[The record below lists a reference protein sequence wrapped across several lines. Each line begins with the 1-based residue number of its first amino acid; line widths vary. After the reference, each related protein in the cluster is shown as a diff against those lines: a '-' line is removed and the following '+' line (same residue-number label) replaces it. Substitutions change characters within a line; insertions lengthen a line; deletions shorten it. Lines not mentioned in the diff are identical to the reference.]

1 MSLNCTFEKF
11 RETRR
16 IRGAIMHKHT
26 GPKDF
31 KMAVYCIEDDIDLLS
46 EQKRLFDI
54 CEKYGVGYSSS
65 EWDINFDTSKIDTP

>member
-1 MSLNCTFEKF
+1 MSLNCTFEEF

-16 IRGAIMHKHT
+16 IRGAIIHKHT

-46 EQKRLFDI
+46 EQKRLFDT